1 MVQDASLITAVMAVY
16 VAAMM
21 GIGVVAYRSTQD
33 FADYI
38 LGGRRLGYWVS
49 ALSAEASDM
58 SGWLML
64 GLPGFA
70 YTFGF
75 RAGWIALG
83 LLAGTYLNWR
93 LVARR
98 LRRYTE
104 LAGNALTLP
113 DFFERRFNDR
123 TRVLRVITAFFIL
136 LFFAFYTSSGFVAG
150 GKLFQSVF
158 GLDYRWAVAAGALV
172 VVAYT
177 FIGGFF
183 AVCWTDSV
191 QGLMMLVAL
200 VVLPL
205 MAILHQ
211 GGWERTLAAL
221 TLSDTAMLNPL
232 VSSDGRTLS
241 VVALVSLLGWGLG
254 YFGQPHILPRFMA
267 IRSEEQIPQA
277 RWIAVSWVTLTLL
290 GAVLVGIA
298 GVGYFRPPLS
308 GSDSE
313 KVFIKLS
320 LLLFDPVVAGALLAA
335 ILAAIMSTASA
346 QLLVSASAL
355 SEDFYKAFLR
365 PAASPRELMWVGRGA
380 VLAVSGVACWLA
392 FKPDSKVL
400 DLVAHAWAGFG
411 AAFGPT
417 ILLSLYWRRMTRDGA
432 LAGIVVGGII
442 VVVWRKLSGGIFDL
456 YELVPGFAFSMAA
469 IVLVSLL
476 GKAPDAAIQERF
488 NLAAGRVS
496 RPSERRSSESL

>member
-1 MVQDASLITAVMAVY
+1 MPQNISLITGVIAVY
-16 VAAMM
+16 LAAMM
-21 GIGVVAYRSTQD
+21 GIGVLAYRYTQD

-75 RAGWIALG
+75 QAAWIALG

-93 LVARR
+93 FVARR

-113 DFFERRFNDR
+113 DFFERRFDDR
-123 TRVLRVITAFFIL
+123 ARVLRLITAFFIL

-172 VVAYT
+172 VVSYT

-191 QGLMMLVAL
+191 QGLMMLAAL
-200 VVLPL
+200 VILPV

-211 GGWERTLAAL
+211 GGWEPTLAAL
-221 TLSDTAMLNPL
+221 ADSNTALLNPL
-232 VSSDGRTLS
+232 QSSGGHALS
-241 VVALVSLLGWGLG
+241 AIALVSLLGWGLG

-267 IRSEEQIPQA
+267 IRSEEQIPRA
-277 RWIAVSWVTLTLL
+277 RRIAVSWVTLTLI

-298 GVGYFRPPLS
+298 GIGYFHPPLS
-308 GSDSE
+308 GPESE

-320 LLLFDPVVAGALLAA
+320 LLLFHPVVAGALLAA

-380 VLAVSGVACWLA
+380 VLAVSAVAYWLA
-392 FKPDSKVL
+392 LSPDSKVL

-411 AAFGPT
+411 AAFGPA
-417 ILLSLYWRRMTRDGA
+417 IVLSLFWWRMTRNGA
-432 LAGIVVGGII
+432 LAGIVVGGLT
-442 VVVWRKLSGGIFDL
+442 VVVWQRLSGGIFDL
-456 YELVPGFAFSMAA
+456 YELVPGFVFSVAA
-469 IVLVSLL
+469 IVVFSLL
-476 GKAPDAAIQERF
+476 DRSPEPAVRERF
-488 NLAAGRVS
+488 RERVES
-496 RPSERRSSESL
+496 R

>member
-1 MVQDASLITAVMAVY
+1 M
-16 VAAMM
+16 
-21 GIGVVAYRSTQD
+21 
-33 FADYI
+33 
-38 LGGRRLGYWVS
+38 
-49 ALSAEASDM
+49 
-58 SGWLML
+58 
-64 GLPGFA
+64 
-70 YTFGF
+70 
-75 RAGWIALG
+75 
-83 LLAGTYLNWR
+83 
-93 LVARR
+93 
-98 LRRYTE
+98 
-104 LAGNALTLP
+104 
-113 DFFERRFNDR
+113 
-123 TRVLRVITAFFIL
+123 
-136 LFFAFYTSSGFVAG
+136 
-150 GKLFQSVF
+150 
-158 GLDYRWAVAAGALV
+158 
-172 VVAYT
+172 
-177 FIGGFF
+177 
-183 AVCWTDSV
+183 
-191 QGLMMLVAL
+191 
-200 VVLPL
+200 
-205 MAILHQ
+205 
-211 GGWERTLAAL
+211 
-221 TLSDTAMLNPL
+221 
-232 VSSDGRTLS
+232 
-241 VVALVSLLGWGLG
+241 
-254 YFGQPHILPRFMA
+254 
-267 IRSEEQIPQA
+267 
-277 RWIAVSWVTLTLL
+277 SWVTLTLL

-313 KVFIKLS
+313 KVFSKLS

-488 NLAAGRVS
+488 DLAAGRVS